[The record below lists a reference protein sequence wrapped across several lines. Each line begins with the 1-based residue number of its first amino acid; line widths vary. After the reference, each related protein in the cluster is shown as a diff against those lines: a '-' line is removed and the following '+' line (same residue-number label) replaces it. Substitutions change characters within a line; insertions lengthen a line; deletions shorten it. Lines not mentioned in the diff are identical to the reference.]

1 MKEISWHLFPLW
13 PSRDF
18 FGLCLHCVRLG
29 VGPPQESEVISSPDD
44 VSVTGQGTIR
54 LAGSGAPGG
63 HPSPPQ
69 MRTPRTPR
77 NLPPAPALLGS
88 MEPTKLLWLV
98 VLGCSGMTRAEA
110 VVQEETLSYPCEASA
125 PSHRIDLPQGSW
137 EEDSSMQWM
146 HRNESI
152 ATYPF
157 TGYHPSVLAVGEWG
171 IDLRSCLDLTLIVFD
186 AAGKERRLHY
196 MAHVSPGSFLDA
208 SEGQGQ
214 RSEPSG
220 PWRSH
225 AANSGGFGAGLLLS
239 LLACYLLS

>member
-146 HRNESI
+146 HR
-152 ATYPF
+152 
-157 TGYHPSVLAVGEWG
+157 
-171 IDLRSCLDLTLIVFD
+171 
-186 AAGKERRLHY
+186 GKERRLHY